1 MFAKYIVSVL
11 ASISFLACS
20 PQSSPSV
27 KSRLASQEDL
37 PIGKS
42 KDAAL
47 FKVNSREEFE
57 SISNV
62 QPGTSAI
69 QFLYFYG
76 MPKDDPL
83 FGQIHFPNFFR
94 FSTHWDYIY
103 NNFERWKQSLENDYR
118 LTADVQQEI
127 TGGSIFLRDAEGDR
141 PERLAFNFA
150 YEVNDRPED
159 VKLFYDKIKELI
171 TFVPAEQ
178 ITYLARTSSEVLAV
192 EKLGI
197 KAERQD
203 DFFATSK
210 NYIFY
215 SEATSYGYLRRISP
229 ADLKAGRYNEKDIL
243 ILDEIPL
250 DLGPISGVMSSV
262 PQVPNS
268 HVILRCLNQK
278 VPDVYLKQ
286 IPSYLKDFENKL
298 VRFSVSS
305 ETSWLIQGEADVPNI
320 KAEAE
325 AYWKER
331 QKVIPT
337 PEVDLSVDEIYVWR
351 GKKSNPLLVKSYGA
365 KASNFA
371 ILDEELRNQG
381 VDRSLYDHSFMVPFS
396 FAAQHLKGAVTD
408 KACKKAAKK
417 CEKDEGS
424 ACTEALALCEV
435 SKNGGT
441 LESYLAA
448 MVDATNKK
456 RMSEDPEFRRKAL
469 SFARRLI
476 RAVDLPAPVLKAVK
490 DGLAAYPE
498 NRRMRLRSS
507 TNAEDLSGLNG
518 AGLYESKAACLADP
532 EGADDDDGK
541 PSACRTAGEDVRI
554 RAQVAKLRAYDD
566 PTGDLSLAADD
577 LEESLTNKYSLS
589 DSIRAVYASVW
600 TERAYL
606 NREYYGLVHN
616 KVYMGILAHPSF
628 VDEYAN
634 GVAVVT
640 FTAQGADLNIVAQID
655 DVSITNPLFP
665 DAIPEQTVGK
675 VDDKGKLL
683 SFDVISRSNLKGD
696 VIPSEAKRNDLARQ
710 LYLAAKALKG
720 VLNRDRMDL
729 EFMLDANQNVIIK
742 QGRPL

>member
-1 MFAKYIVSVL
+1 MLTKNILSVL
-11 ASISFLACS
+11 ALLSLIACS
-20 PQSSPSV
+20 QGSIPSA
-27 KSRLASQEDL
+27 KSRLTSQVYV
-37 PIGKS
+37 PAGKS

-47 FKVNSREEFE
+47 FKIQSREEFE
-57 SISNV
+57 SISDV
-62 QPGTSAI
+62 KVGTSAI

-76 MPKDDPL
+76 MPKNDPL
-83 FGQIHFPNFFR
+83 VGQIHFPNFFR

-127 TGGSIFLRDAEGDR
+127 TGGSIFLRDAEGDQ

-159 VKLFYDKIKELI
+159 VKLFFEKIKWLI
-171 TFVPAEQ
+171 SFIPADR
-178 ITYLARTSSEVLAV
+178 ISYLARSSSEVLAV

-215 SEATSYGYLRRISP
+215 SEATSYGYLRRISQ

-250 DLGPISGVMSSV
+250 DLGPISGVISSV

-278 VPDVYLKQ
+278 VPDLYLKKL
-286 IPSYLKDFENKL
+286 PAYLKNFENKL

-305 ETSWLIQGEADVPNI
+305 ETSWLIEDEATVPKI
-320 KAEAE
+320 KTEAE
-325 AYWKER
+325 SYWKER

-337 PEVDLSVDEIYVWR
+337 PEVDLTVDQIYRWR
-351 GKKSNPLLVKSYGA
+351 GKEIAPSLVKSYGS

-371 ILDEELRNQG
+371 ILDEELKKEG

-396 FAAQHLKGAVTD
+396 FAAQHLNGAVAD

-417 CEKDEGS
+417 CEKDEGT
-424 ACTEALALCEV
+424 ACTEALALCDEV
-435 SKNGGT
+435 KNGGT
-441 LESYLAA
+441 LAGYLDK
-448 MVDATNKK
+448 MVDASNKK

-476 RAVDLPAPVLKAVK
+476 RAVDLPENVLKAVR
-490 DGLAAYPE
+490 DGLAAYPD

-518 AGLYESKAACLADP
+518 AGLYESKAACLGDP

-541 PSACRTAGEDVRI
+541 PSVCRTPSEEIRI
-554 RAQVAKLRAYDD
+554 KAQVAKLRAYEDKS
-566 PTGDLSLAADD
+566 GDLAAAADD

-606 NREYYGLVHN
+606 NREYYGLLHN
-616 KVYMGILAHPSF
+616 KVYMGILAHPAF
-628 VDEYAN
+628 IDESAN
-634 GVAVVT
+634 GVAVVS

-665 DAIPEQTVGK
+665 DAVPEQTVGK
-675 VDDKGKLL
+675 VDGNGKLL
-683 SFDVISRSNLKGD
+683 SFDIISRSNLSRD
-696 VIPSEAKRNDLARQ
+696 VIPSELKRDDLARQ

-729 EFMLDANQNVIIK
+729 EFMLDADQNVIIK